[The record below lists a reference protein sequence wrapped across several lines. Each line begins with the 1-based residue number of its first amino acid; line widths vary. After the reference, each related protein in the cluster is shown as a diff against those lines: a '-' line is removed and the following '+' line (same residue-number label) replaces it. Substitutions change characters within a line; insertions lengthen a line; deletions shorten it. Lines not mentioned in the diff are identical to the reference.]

1 LPLRA
6 SFFGKNRSRPSSP
19 DNIKHTHHRSAFDP
33 FQDQRRHALK
43 ASKKKSSA
51 NGADWFFLYAG
62 AVSEARCI
70 VAINVVNK
78 PAKNSAEKQN
88 AVTGKQKKDVKPIGT
103 RNVGEE

>member
-1 LPLRA
+1 MPLRA

-43 ASKKKSSA
+43 ASKKKSSVKVV
-51 NGADWFFLYAG
+51 DSFSMCAG
-62 AVSEARCI
+62 AVSEARRT

-78 PAKNSAEKQN
+78 PARNSDDKHN
-88 AVTGKQKKDVKPIGT
+88 AVTGKQKKAAKLIGG